1 MPHIYLESHGVKLDV
16 QVEDEALLS
25 IVEPILPPGWQ
36 RSRDFPEDGHLS
48 IGRSSEQGYDVHV
61 DGDAVTMGQPQDVA
75 VHVLDAQIR
84 ARIALLAPGL
94 VFVHAGVVAVDGR
107 AIVLPASN
115 FAGKS
120 TLVAALVRAGATY
133 YSDEFAVL
141 DVDGR
146 IHPYPRPLSI
156 REPDQRW
163 GQYNAPESLGGHV
176 GGPAVR
182 AALVVE
188 TRYELGSRWEPEQLG
203 AGAAALALVVNAVPV
218 RSRSEEVMR
227 AAGRAAAGART
238 LRGPRGEAAET
249 ARLLLGELRAS
260 GNVSR

>member
-1 MPHIYLESHGVKLDV
+1 MPHIYLESHGVRLDV
-16 QVEDEALLS
+16 EVQDEALVS

-36 RSRDFPEDGHLS
+36 RSQDFPEDGHLT
-48 IGRSSEQGYDVHV
+48 IGGNLEQGYDVHV
-61 DGDAVTMGQPQDVA
+61 DGEPVITGQPKDIA

-84 ARIALLAPGL
+84 ARVALLAPAL
-94 VFVHAGVVAVDGR
+94 VFVHAGVVTVEGR

-141 DVDGR
+141 DADGCIR
-146 IHPYPRPLSI
+146 PYPRPLSL
-156 REPDQRW
+156 REPDHRW
-163 GQYNAPESLGGHV
+163 GEYNAPENLGGHV
-176 GGPAVR
+176 GGPPVR
-182 AALVVE
+182 AALIVE
-188 TRYELGSRWEPEQLG
+188 TRYEPGARWESEELG
-203 AGAAALALVVNAVPV
+203 AGAGALALVVNAVPI

-227 AAGRAAAGART
+227 TAGRAAAGTRT
-238 LRGPRGEAAET
+238 LRGVRGEAAET
-249 ARLLLGELRAS
+249 AQLLLDELRGS